1 VTNPENPSG
10 NPPEERPE
18 EQAAP
23 DTAATTPSP
32 EETTEGTTAADD
44 TPDAEP
50 YEQDTPDTD
59 EHAYDTGGT
68 IAPRQMPRIAIIV
81 ASVVVLIAIIGV
93 SVGVIFTRQPFGT
106 PENSDVI
113 AEVGDLTLT
122 RGDFLRNYTPGQD
135 AQETLDQLIE
145 FKLVVQE
152 AREEGLTVD
161 QAEIDQQIEQLR
173 ASHQSPEAVE
183 AFLQNL
189 NIGSEEELRDVMGQ
203 LQLYQEMIT
212 NQIMVEQAHARHIL
226 LQAND
231 EAAESGGLHSQPGQ
245 EIVTKAERRD
255 EAEELLSE
263 IEAGADFAELAQEH
277 SDDPGSAQE
286 GGDLGW
292 APRGVFVPSF
302 DEAIFEM
309 EPGEVRLVESQFGW
323 HIIELLEAPEERPLD
338 NPQFMQSP
346 VVQEQIDATLVPW
359 LEGLRTAAE
368 ESNQI
373 DVLVEPT
380 TLVPPE
386 PTRPVMPT
394 VQP

>member
-32 EETTEGTTAADD
+32 AETTEGTTAADD
-44 TPDAEP
+44 TPDTEP
-50 YEQDTPDTD
+50 YTQDTSDTD
-59 EHAYDTGGT
+59 EPDYDTGGT

-152 AREEGLTVD
+152 AQEEGLTVD
-161 QAEIDQQIEQLR
+161 EAEIDEQLEQLR

-183 AFLQNL
+183 AFLQDL

-226 LQAND
+226 LQASD
-231 EAAESGGLHSQPGQ
+231 EAAEAGGLHSQPGQ
-245 EIVTKAERRD
+245 EIATKAERRD

-277 SDDPGSAQE
+277 SDDPGSAQQ

-323 HIIELLEAPEERPLD
+323 HIIELLEAPEERPLE

>member
-1 VTNPENPSG
+1 MTNPENPSG
-10 NPPEERPE
+10 NTPEERPDD
-18 EQAAP
+18 QAAP
-23 DTAATTPSP
+23 DTEATTPSP
-32 EETTEGTTAADD
+32 AETTEGTTAPDN
-44 TPDAEP
+44 TPEAQPD
-50 YEQDTPDTD
+50 EQSAPDTD
-59 EHAYDTGGT
+59 ERAYDSGGT
-68 IAPRQMPRIAIIV
+68 IAPRQMPRVAVIV

-106 PENSDVI
+106 PDNSDVI

-152 AREEGLTVD
+152 ARDEGLTVD
-161 QAEIDQQIEQLR
+161 QTEIDQQIEQLR

-203 LQLYQEMIT
+203 LQLYNEMIV
-212 NQIMVEQAHARHIL
+212 NHIVVEQARARHIL
-226 LQAND
+226 LQAD
-231 EAAESGGLHSQPGQ
+231 GEEALTARE
-245 EIVTKAERRD
+245 D
-255 EAEELLSE
+255 EAEELLNQ
-263 IEAGADFAELAQEH
+263 IETGADFAELAQEH
-277 SDDPGSAQE
+277 SDDPGSAQQ

-292 APRGVFVPSF
+292 APRGVFVPAF

-323 HIIELLEAPEERPLD
+323 HIIELQEAPEERPLE

-346 VVQEQIDATLVPW
+346 IVQQQIDESLVPW

-373 DVLVEPT
+373 DILVEPT
-380 TLVPPE
+380 VLVPPE
-386 PTRPVMPT
+386 PTMPTLPT

>member
-1 VTNPENPSG
+1 MTNPENPSG
-10 NPPEERPE
+10 NPPEERTE

-23 DTAATTPSP
+23 DTEATTPSP
-32 EETTEGTTAADD
+32 AETTESTTAPDD
-44 TPDAEP
+44 TPDAQP
-50 YEQDTPDTD
+50 YEHDAADTD

-68 IAPRQMPRIAIIV
+68 SASRPMPRIAIII

-106 PENSDVI
+106 PDNSDVI

-161 QAEIDQQIEQLR
+161 EAEIDEQLEQLR

-212 NQIMVEQAHARHIL
+212 NQIVVEQAHARHIL
-226 LQAND
+226 LQASD
-231 EAAESGGLHSQPGQ
+231 EAAEAGGLHSQPGQ
-245 EIVTKAERRD
+245 EIATKAERRD
-255 EAEELLSE
+255 EADELLSE

-277 SDDPGSAQE
+277 SDDPGSAQQ

-346 VVQEQIDATLVPW
+346 IVQEQIDATLVPW

-373 DVLVEPT
+373 EVLVEPT

-386 PTRPVMPT
+386 PTRPALPT

>member
-1 VTNPENPSG
+1 MTNPENPSG
-10 NPPEERPE
+10 NPPEERSE

-23 DTAATTPSP
+23 DTEATTPSP
-32 EETTEGTTAADD
+32 AETTESTTAPDD
-44 TPDAEP
+44 TPDAQP

-68 IAPRQMPRIAIIV
+68 SASRQMPRIAIII
-81 ASVVVLIAIIGV
+81 AGVVVLIAIIGV

-106 PENSDVI
+106 PDNSDVI

-135 AQETLDQLIE
+135 AQETLDELIE

-161 QAEIDQQIEQLR
+161 EAEIDEQLEQLR

-212 NQIMVEQAHARHIL
+212 NQIVVEQAHARHIL
-226 LQAND
+226 LQASD
-231 EAAESGGLHSQPGQ
+231 EAAESGDLHSQPGQ
-245 EIVTKAERRD
+245 EIATKAERRD
-255 EAEELLSE
+255 EADELLSE

-277 SDDPGSAQE
+277 SDDPGSAQQ

-373 DVLVEPT
+373 EVLVEPT

-386 PTRPVMPT
+386 PTRPALPT

>member
-1 VTNPENPSG
+1 MTNPETPSG
-10 NPPEERPE
+10 DTPDKRPDDS
-18 EQAAP
+18 AAP
-23 DTAATTPSP
+23 DAEATTTSP
-32 EETTEGTTAADD
+32 EETTEGTAVTDD
-44 TPDAEP
+44 TADAQPDELTP
-50 YEQDTPDTD
+50 LDTEAST
-59 EHAYDTGGT
+59 HDTGGT
-68 IAPRQMPRIAIIV
+68 RTPRQMPRIAIII

-93 SVGVIFTRQPFGT
+93 SVGVIFTRQLGT
-106 PENSDVI
+106 ANNADVI
-113 AEVGDLTLT
+113 AEIGNMTLT

-152 AREEGLTVD
+152 AREEGVTVD
-161 QAEIDQQIEQLR
+161 EAEIDQQIEQLR
-173 ASHQSPEAVE
+173 ASHQSPEAVN
-183 AFLQNL
+183 AFLDDL
-189 NIGSEEELRDVMGQ
+189 HIESEEELRDVMGQ
-203 LQLYQEMIT
+203 LQLYNKMIT
-212 NQIMVEQAHARHIL
+212 NHIVVEQANARHIL
-226 LQAND
+226 LQAD
-231 EAAESGGLHSQPGQ
+231 SEEAL
-245 EIVTKAERRD
+245 AERQD

-277 SDDPGSAQE
+277 SEDPGSAQQ

-292 APRGVFVPSF
+292 APGGVFVPSF

-323 HIIELLEAPEERPLD
+323 HIIELLEAPEERPLE

-359 LEGLRTAAE
+359 LEGLRTAAD

-386 PTRPVMPT
+386 PTMPPVPT
-394 VQP
+394 MQP